1 MICPK
6 CEAPARVLETRWSP
20 KEQCTRRRLGCPSCG
35 FRFTILGGVMLK
47 DIDQKLDA
55 DGLPRYTET
64 IQILE
69 SLVISAGKCK
79 EIDQH
84 QVFKAWAIIDRFKTH
99 QAATNDH

>member
-6 CEAPARVLETRWSP
+6 CEAPVRVLETRWSP

-55 DGLPRYTET
+55 DGLPRYSDALKA
-64 IQILE
+64 LE
-69 SLVISAGKCK
+69 DLVRSAGQCRD
-79 EIDQH
+79 IDQH
-84 QVFKAWAIIDRFKTH
+84 QVFKAWALIDRFRAH
-99 QAATNDH
+99 QSAQ

>member
-47 DIDQKLDA
+47 DIDQKLDSE
-55 DGLPRYTET
+55 GLPKYSDALKA
-64 IQILE
+64 LE
-69 SLVISAGKCK
+69 DLVRTAGQCRD
-79 EIDQH
+79 IDQH
-84 QVFKAWAIIDRFKTH
+84 QVFKAWALIDRFRAH
-99 QAATNDH
+99 QSAQ